1 MTTGLDDMQNI
12 IDARKTAVI
21 NLELLR
27 LKKINIAAFQES
39 HLADSAGL
47 KEKDYTFSWQGKGAD
62 HRREHGVGFAV
73 RNTSLKVVEPGEK
86 GCERLLAL

>member
-1 MTTGLDDMQNI
+1 MTTGLDDLQNI

-27 LKKINIAAFQES
+27 LKINIAAFQES
-39 HLADSAGL
+39 RLADSGGL
-47 KEKDYTFSWQGKGAD
+47 KEKDYTFSWQGKSAD
-62 HRREHGVGFAV
+62 HPREHGVGFAV

-86 GCERLLAL
+86 GFERPLAL